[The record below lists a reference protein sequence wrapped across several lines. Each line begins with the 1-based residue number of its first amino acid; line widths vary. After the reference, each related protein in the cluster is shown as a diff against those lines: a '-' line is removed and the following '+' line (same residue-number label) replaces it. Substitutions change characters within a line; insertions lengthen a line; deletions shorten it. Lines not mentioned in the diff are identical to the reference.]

1 MKSSMVR
8 LSRFLVLG
16 SFLASLST
24 GLAAPAKKK
33 TFHKDPPDLTQG
45 GKPDDSLDWRL
56 GPLGASG
63 WCFSRAPAGGASSR
77 ARQIVITAVD
87 KKGPATGKLQVN
99 DVILGVGQQKFTSDA
114 RKVLAGAINEAEKEE
129 NKGLLNLLVWR
140 AGAETQVPITLPVLG
155 SYSPT
160 MPYTCKKT
168 EKIIDNA
175 CAVMKTRK
183 LTPGWIGFIDG
194 LGMMATGREDLMPQV
209 KALAHAAV
217 VPGEVLN
224 LEKHVGMK
232 CWDWSYKTLFLCEY
246 YLATKDPYVLPTI
259 QEYAT
264 KIAMGQSGA
273 GTWGH
278 TYAAME
284 YNEGRLHGRL
294 GGYGAINQMGLTL
307 MIVLPLAEKCGVNN
321 SEVKDAIKRGDQ
333 FFSFFIGKGT
343 IPYGDHGA
351 ANTWYDDNGKSG
363 SAAIFFDLM
372 GNRKGTQFFSDM
384 ILASAQSG
392 REAGHC
398 GCFWSHLWGGI
409 GARRGGDLA
418 LQTYMQDM
426 NWAFT
431 LERQVDG
438 RMVYQG
444 NAGEGGEKGDPK
456 TKWDCT
462 GARLLQLCSPRRTL
476 YITGKETPKETHLT
490 PQRIEQIRV
499 AGRLDVDKDARAV
512 LDVPKIMEL
521 LQDPLP
527 PTRAIGARLLA
538 ERNLNVV
545 DQLIPMLESK
555 NKYARY
561 GAAEALCKA
570 GFGSQAAADKLISLM
585 ETDTDVTFKVYAI
598 DALVN
603 RDKKNGLLSVAKP
616 AIPALL
622 RMATQHYPDDPRS
635 VLQCDIGRALLY
647 SGNAQPR
654 RGLLVEYGLEGVDRT
669 LLRAMIQEMLKNKN
683 GATRSLCG
691 WIYPKLTDEDLKA
704 LWADIY
710 PATRNIA
717 PSGIMFASGVQ
728 VDGLKLMA
736 KQRSKEGLEL
746 AVWYV
751 RNQNGHGS
759 GPRMPQIMEVLL
771 QYGGHAKAYIPEL
784 QKHLAYW
791 ESQRPGRRAAIP
803 TDQAGVI
810 QATIQKIQAM
820 KDPAPEDKLVSI
832 GQYIK
837 K

>member
-1 MKSSMVR
+1 MIKSVAR
-8 LSRFLVLG
+8 VSRFLIV
-16 SFLASLST
+16 FNCIALAGA
-24 GLAAPAKKK
+24 GLAAGPKKN
-33 TFHKDPPDLTQG
+33 FSKDPPDLTQG
-45 GKPDDSLDWRL
+45 GKPDDTLDWRL

-63 WCFSRAPAGGASSR
+63 WCFNRTPGEGASAR

-99 DVILGVGQQKFTSDA
+99 DVILGIGQQKFTKDA
-114 RKVLAGAINEAEKEE
+114 RKVLAAAINEAEKEE
-129 NKGLLNLLVWR
+129 NKGVLNLLVWR
-140 AGAETQVPITLPVLG
+140 GGSESQVALSIPVLG

-160 MPYTCKKT
+160 MPYNCKKT

-183 LTPGWIGFIDG
+183 LTPGWLGFIDG
-194 LGMMATGREDLMPQV
+194 LGMLATGREDLMPQV

-217 VPGEVLN
+217 VPGEVLSI
-224 LEKHVGMK
+224 EKHVGMK
-232 CWDWSYKTLFLCEY
+232 CWEWSYKTLFLCEY

-264 KIAMGQSGA
+264 KIAMGQSGGGA
-273 GTWGH
+273 WGH
-278 TYAAME
+278 TYAALE
-284 YNEGRLHGRL
+284 YNDGKMHGHL
-294 GGYGAINQMGLTL
+294 GGYGEINQMGLTL
-307 MIVLPLAEKCGVNN
+307 MIVLPLAEKCGVDN
-321 SEVKDAIKRGDQ
+321 SEVKDAIKRGNE

-372 GNRKGTQFFSDM
+372 GNRQGTQFFSDM
-384 ILASAQSG
+384 IIASAQSG

-409 GARRGGDLA
+409 GVARGGDLA

-431 LERQVDG
+431 LERQSEG
-438 RMVYQG
+438 RMVFQG
-444 NAGEGGEKGDPK
+444 NAGEAGDKGDPK

-462 GARLLQLCSPRRTL
+462 GARLLQLCVPRRKL
-476 YITGKETPKETHLT
+476 YITGKATPKETHLT
-490 PQRIEQIRV
+490 PQRIEQLRA
-499 AGRLDVDKDARAV
+499 AGRLDVDKDARAA
-512 LDVPKIMEL
+512 LEVPKIMEL

-527 PTRAIGARLLA
+527 PTRAIGAKLLA
-538 ERNLNVV
+538 ERKLNVV

-603 RDKKNGLLSVAKP
+603 RDKKSGLLSVAKP

-622 RMATQHYPDDPRS
+622 RMAGQHFSDDPRS

-654 RGLLVEYGLEGVDRT
+654 RGLLVEYGLDGVDRP
-669 LLRAMIQEMLKNKN
+669 LLREMIREMLKNKN

-736 KQRSKEGLEL
+736 KQRTKEGLEL
-746 AVWYV
+746 TVRYV
-751 RNQNGHGS
+751 RHQNGHGS
-759 GPRMPQIMEVLL
+759 GPRMPQIMEILL
-771 QYGGHAKAYIPEL
+771 QYGGHAKSYIPEL
-784 QKHLAYW
+784 QKHLVYW
-791 ESQRPGRRAAIP
+791 ESQRVGKKGANP
-803 TDQAGVI
+803 TDPASVL

-832 GQYIK
+832 ESYIK

>member
-1 MKSSMVR
+1 
-8 LSRFLVLG
+8 VLI
-16 SFLASLST
+16 SFLACLGTSQ
-24 GLAAPAKKK
+24 AAPAKKK
-33 TFHKDPPDLTQG
+33 DFYKEPPDLTKGAQ
-45 GKPDDSLDWRL
+45 PDDTLDWRL
-56 GPLGASG
+56 GPIGANG
-63 WCFSRAPAGGASSR
+63 WCFNRNTGNGASML
-77 ARQIVITAVD
+77 ARQILITAVD
-87 KKGPATGKLQVN
+87 KNGPATGKLQVN
-99 DVILGVGQQKFTSDA
+99 DVVLGVGQKKFTSDA
-114 RKVLAGAINEAEKEE
+114 RRVLAAAINEAEKEE
-129 NKGLLNLLVWR
+129 NKGVLNLLVWR
-140 AGAETQVPITLPVLG
+140 AGSESQVSLTLSVLG

-160 MPYTCKKT
+160 MPYNCKKT
-168 EKIIDNA
+168 EKIIENA

-183 LTPGWIGFIDG
+183 LKPGWIDFIDG

-209 KALAHAAV
+209 KELAHAAV
-217 VPGEVLN
+217 VPGEVLR

-284 YNEGRLHGRL
+284 YNEGKLHGHL

-321 SEVKDAIKRGDQ
+321 SEVKDAIKRGDM

-372 GNRKGTQFFSDM
+372 GNRKGTQFFSEM

-409 GARRGGDLA
+409 GALRGGDLA

-431 LERQVDG
+431 LERQSDG
-438 RMVYQG
+438 RMVYQS

-462 GARLLQLCSPRRTL
+462 GARLLQLCAPRRKL

-490 PQRIEQIRV
+490 SQRIEQIRV
-499 AGRLDVDKDARAV
+499 AGRLDVDKDARAA

-521 LQDPLP
+521 LKDPLP

-545 DQLIPMLESK
+545 DQLIPMLESE
-555 NKYARY
+555 NRYVRY

-570 GFGSQAAADKLISLM
+570 GFANQAAADKLISLM
-585 ETDTDVTFKVYAI
+585 EKDNDVTFKVYAI

-603 RDKKNGLLSVAKP
+603 RDKKVGLLTVAKP
-616 AIPALL
+616 AIPVLL
-622 RMATQHYPDDPRS
+622 RMAKQHYPDDPRS

-647 SGNAQPR
+647 NGNAQPR
-654 RGLLVEYGLEGVDRT
+654 RGLLPEYGLEGVDRT
-669 LLRAMIQEMLKNKN
+669 LLREMIQEMLKNKN

-736 KQRSKEGLEL
+736 SKRTKEGLEL

-759 GPRMPQIMEVLL
+759 GPRMPQIMDVLL
-771 QYGGHAKAYIPEL
+771 KYGGHAKPYIPEL

-791 ESQRPGRRAAIP
+791 ESQRVSKKGADP
-803 TDQAGVI
+803 TDQASVL

-832 GQYIK
+832 ESYIK

>member
-1 MKSSMVR
+1 MIKSVAR
-8 LSRFLVLG
+8 VSRFLIV
-16 SFLASLST
+16 FNCIALAGA
-24 GLAAPAKKK
+24 GLAAGPKKN
-33 TFHKDPPDLTQG
+33 FSKDPPDLTQG
-45 GKPDDSLDWRL
+45 GKPDDTLDWRL

-63 WCFSRAPAGGASSR
+63 WCFNRTPGEGASAR

-99 DVILGVGQQKFTSDA
+99 DVILGIGQQKFTKDA
-114 RKVLAGAINEAEKEE
+114 RKVLAAAINEAEKEE
-129 NKGLLNLLVWR
+129 NKGVLNLLVWR
-140 AGAETQVPITLPVLG
+140 GGSESQVALSIPVLG

-160 MPYTCKKT
+160 MPYNCKKT

-183 LTPGWIGFIDG
+183 LTPGWLGFIDG
-194 LGMMATGREDLMPQV
+194 LGMLATGREDLMPQV

-217 VPGEVLN
+217 VPGEVLSI
-224 LEKHVGMK
+224 EKHVGMK
-232 CWDWSYKTLFLCEY
+232 CWEWSYKTLFLCEY

-264 KIAMGQSGA
+264 KIAMGQSGGGA
-273 GTWGH
+273 WGH
-278 TYAAME
+278 TYAALE
-284 YNEGRLHGRL
+284 YNDGKMHGHL
-294 GGYGAINQMGLTL
+294 GGYGEINQMGLTL
-307 MIVLPLAEKCGVNN
+307 MIVLPLAEKCGVDN
-321 SEVKDAIKRGDQ
+321 SEVKDAIKRGNE

-372 GNRKGTQFFSDM
+372 GNRQGTQFFSDM
-384 ILASAQSG
+384 IIASAQSG

-409 GARRGGDLA
+409 GVARGGDLA

-431 LERQVDG
+431 LERQSEG
-438 RMVYQG
+438 RMVFQG
-444 NAGEGGEKGDPK
+444 NAGEAGDKGDPK

-462 GARLLQLCSPRRTL
+462 GARLLQLCVPRRKL
-476 YITGKETPKETHLT
+476 YITGKATPKETHLT
-490 PQRIEQIRV
+490 VQRIEQLRA
-499 AGRLDVDKDARAV
+499 AGRLDVDKDARAA

-527 PTRAIGARLLA
+527 PTRAIGAKLLA
-538 ERNLNVV
+538 ERKLNVV

-603 RDKKNGLLSVAKP
+603 RDKKSGLLSVAKP

-622 RMATQHYPDDPRS
+622 RMAGQHFSDDPRS

-654 RGLLVEYGLEGVDRT
+654 RGLLVEYGLDGVDRT

-736 KQRSKEGLEL
+736 KQRTKEGLEL
-746 AVWYV
+746 TVRYV
-751 RNQNGHGS
+751 RHQNGHGS
-759 GPRMPQIMEVLL
+759 GPRMPQIMEILL
-771 QYGGHAKAYIPEL
+771 QYGGHAKSYIPEL
-784 QKHLAYW
+784 QKHLVYW
-791 ESQRPGRRAAIP
+791 ESQRVGKKGANP
-803 TDQAGVI
+803 TDPASVL

-832 GQYIK
+832 ESYIK